1 MVLKEWK
8 LELRNQP
15 IGRFVLFTEQLLSPL
30 ILIAILIG
38 LALIFDFLNG
48 FHDSAN
54 VVATIIS
61 SRAMSARAAL
71 ALAALANFV
80 GPLLFGVAVA
90 KTIGNE
96 IAPADSI
103 TIAVVMAA
111 LLSASLWNLLTW
123 YLGLPSSSSHAL
135 IGGILGA
142 VIAGSGAGVIPV
154 EGLEKVFIALFT
166 SPIIGFGVGVIIMR
180 LTMWVAKGAT
190 PKINTSF
197 KRLQIPTAAI
207 LALSHGTNDA
217 QKTMGII
224 TMGLVALGFQKDFD
238 VPWWVIITS
247 AGAIGVG
254 TAMGGWR
261 IIRTLGGKFYRIR
274 PIHSF
279 TSQLTSGATILTA
292 SLLGGPVSTT
302 QVVSSS
308 ILGVGAAE
316 RRSKVRWGVMT
327 DILLAWILTVPATTL
342 VAALLYFPINYLVE

>member
-1 MVLKEWK
+1 M
-8 LELRNQP
+8 
-15 IGRFVLFTEQLLSPL
+15 SPL
-30 ILIAILIG
+30 TLIAILII

-61 SRAMSARAAL
+61 SRAMTARAAL

-80 GPLLFGVAVA
+80 GPFLFGVAVA
-90 KTIGNE
+90 KTVGNE
-96 IAPADSI
+96 IAPAESI

-111 LLSASLWNLLTW
+111 LLSASLWNILTW
-123 YLGLPSSSSHAL
+123 YFGIPSSSSHAL

-142 VIAGSGAGVIPV
+142 VAVGSGLTVV
-154 EGLEKVFIALFT
+154 RMEGLEKVIIALFM
-166 SPIIGFGVGVIIMR
+166 SPIIGFLVGIVIMR
-180 LTMWVAKGAT
+180 LTMGLAQGAT
-190 PKINTSF
+190 PKANIFF
-197 KRLQIPTAAI
+197 KQMQIPTATI

-224 TMGLVALGFQKDFD
+224 TMGLVVLGFQKSFA
-238 VPWWVIITS
+238 VPWWVILIS
-247 AGAIGVG
+247 ATAIGAG
-254 TAMGGWR
+254 TAAGGWR
-261 IIRTLGGKFYRIR
+261 IIHTLGGKFYRIR

-279 TSQLTSGATILTA
+279 TSQLTSGMVILAA

-316 RRSKVRWGVMT
+316 RRSQVRWGVMS
-327 DILLAWILTVPATTL
+327 DIILAWILTVPATAL
-342 VAALLYFPINYLVE
+342 MAALLYFPINFLVE